1 MQGSF
6 PRATKSDASSRD
18 TLTDNRLQSYINLL
32 VVLSLYWLPKYL
44 WFFPET
50 IESDLMKHLIS
61 ISIAFIMSL
70 FVASSAGAEDAK
82 PAEWLF
88 VHTAE
93 TAEMT
98 SPTTLVMP
106 VERDIF
112 AFTDRPNRRHAYLT
126 AEQFAGLWA
135 DDKGDSFKADP
146 PKAVFTF
153 VLGDTVREAEVV
165 ITGAAAT
172 TDGKSLVYRVK
183 FEVGTYL
190 GPSNFFKTA
199 TLYIDSSAFGPIDYY
214 TNRHFLPQ

>member
-1 MQGSF
+1 MK
-6 PRATKSDASSRD
+6 P
-18 TLTDNRLQSYINLL
+18 
-32 VVLSLYWLPKYL
+32 
-44 WFFPET
+44 
-50 IESDLMKHLIS
+50 LMAIS
-61 ISIAFIMSL
+61 TAFIMSL

-135 DDKGDSFKADP
+135 DGKGDSFKADP
-146 PKAVFTF
+146 PNAVLTW

-165 ITGAAAT
+165 ITGAAAASG
-172 TDGKSLVYRVK
+172 GKNLVYRVK
-183 FEVGTYL
+183 FEVGTDL
-190 GPSNFFKTA
+190 GPSNFFKNA
-199 TLYIDSSAFGPIDYY
+199 SLFID
-214 TNRHFLPQ
+214 TNRGINPNKFLPQPGVNIP

>member
-1 MQGSF
+1 
-6 PRATKSDASSRD
+6 
-18 TLTDNRLQSYINLL
+18 
-32 VVLSLYWLPKYL
+32 
-44 WFFPET
+44 
-50 IESDLMKHLIS
+50 
-61 ISIAFIMSL
+61 MSL

-88 VHTAE
+88 VHTAQ

-146 PKAVFTF
+146 PNAVLTW

-165 ITGAAAT
+165 ITGAAAASG
-172 TDGKSLVYRVK
+172 GKTLVYRVK
-183 FEVGTYL
+183 FVVGTDLGHRTFLKTHRYL
-190 GPSNFFKTA
+190 WTQASGMPQTVCVTINQPGRFAVAVLNHKSTGSAYGEPLETTSVLERKAPVCPSQNQF
-199 TLYIDSSAFGPIDYY
+199 
-214 TNRHFLPQ
+214 

>member
-1 MQGSF
+1 
-6 PRATKSDASSRD
+6 
-18 TLTDNRLQSYINLL
+18 
-32 VVLSLYWLPKYL
+32 LPKYL
-44 WFFPET
+44 WSFPET

-88 VHTAE
+88 VHTAQ

-146 PKAVFTF
+146 PNAVLTW

-165 ITGAAAT
+165 ITGAAAASG
-172 TDGKSLVYRVK
+172 GKTLVYRVK
-183 FEVGTYL
+183 FVVGTDL
-190 GPSNFFKTA
+190 GSSNFFKNA
-199 TLYIDSSAFGPIDYY
+199 SLFIDPKHIFCDYMMSQH
-214 TNRHFLPQ
+214 NNPNWC